1 MDNSENLTKIKQ
13 DLQTSQT
20 IFSEKEIDD
29 TVKSFILAY
38 LHGRVK
44 IEFPTDMEIKGNM
57 KDYGQPVTAQG
68 AVKLRVEMKSDLLQN
83 INICCGV
90 TPSTSIELEVAK
102 GKVFQSILIFKLS
115 DRLKGSFLE
124 FEEGEKVK
132 QFEEKLNA
140 TNDLVS
146 KLLRALTDE
155 SKE

>member
-1 MDNSENLTKIKQ
+1 MDESENLNKIKQ
-13 DLQTSQT
+13 ELKTSQT

-38 LHGRVK
+38 LHGRVT
-44 IEFPTDMEIKGNM
+44 IEFPTDIEIKGNM
-57 KDYGQPVTAQG
+57 KNYGEPITAKD
-68 AVKLRVEMKSDLLQN
+68 AVKQRVKMKSDLLKN
-83 INICCGV
+83 ISICCGI

-102 GKVFQSILIFKLS
+102 GEVFELIFIYKLS

-140 TNDLVS
+140 TNNLVS